1 MKILLVNNHYYPH
14 IKGGAEISVQLLAE
28 SLQNLGE
35 QVTVITTAE
44 ENESGVINDVK
55 VRYLRAPNL
64 YWVSTAKEQ
73 PLYKKPLW
81 HLIDVYNLF
90 VLKKIEQ
97 IIAEERP
104 DIVHTHN
111 LAGLSVSVW
120 KGALNKSI
128 PVVHTLRDHHLLC
141 RKSSMFRKGQ
151 NCRRQCLTCR
161 IYSLPKKL
169 LSGKLQGVVGVSQY
183 ILDRHLS
190 SGYFEDVSIKRVI
203 RNAVPEVATAES
215 RMNDDGIFRLGL
227 VGSLCEG
234 KGTEYAL
241 QRFAAMNLEKA
252 HLLVFG
258 RGVTRES
265 EEYLKSKYSSEKIHF
280 LGFMEQEKIY
290 RMIDVT
296 LFPSLWN
303 EALPRTIIESFNYGI
318 PVIATDRGPARE
330 LIAEGVTG
338 YLYDPDREGEL
349 EGRIQLIIQDKKIT
363 SSFKLACI
371 KEAEK
376 YRSSVIARD
385 YLNIYRQVVR

>member
-1 MKILLVNNHYYPH
+1 
-14 IKGGAEISVQLLAE
+14 
-28 SLQNLGE
+28 
-35 QVTVITTAE
+35 
-44 ENESGVINDVK
+44 
-55 VRYLRAPNL
+55 
-64 YWVSTAKEQ
+64 
-73 PLYKKPLW
+73 
-81 HLIDVYNLF
+81 
-90 VLKKIEQ
+90 
-97 IIAEERP
+97 
-104 DIVHTHN
+104 
-111 LAGLSVSVW
+111 
-120 KGALNKSI
+120 
-128 PVVHTLRDHHLLC
+128 
-141 RKSSMFRKGQ
+141 MFRKGQ
-151 NCRRQCLTCR
+151 ICRRQCLTCR

-258 RGVTRES
+258 RGVTREY

-349 EGRIQLIIQDKKIT
+349 EGRVKLFYDDTIRRSVVSKRCLQERDKYLPFIVAEAYQ
-363 SSFKLACI
+363 KLYSEVQ
-371 KEAEK
+371 K
-376 YRSSVIARD
+376 
-385 YLNIYRQVVR
+385 